1 VFGWSL
7 IDGLGPAEVAAGD
20 LDGDGD
26 VDVARVS
33 LYPSDQQQWYP
44 NDGRGRFGPPVS
56 FPEVLSSGFEGA
68 LLVELN
74 GDGQQDLLYAGY
86 TMEWMPGLGFGV
98 YGEPSVL
105 VASRAY
111 DARPVV
117 GDLDGD
123 GWLDVAYGDELGVW
137 WRRNEGGG
145 VFAPVAQIWTDKA
158 EYLVVFDVDGD
169 LDIDVVSTSAY
180 FGSPGGF
187 GSLWWHEN
195 LGGAR
200 AWRSTQLGDGDLDG
214 MLVSGDF
221 DGDGDGDLLHQSYD
235 GLESWVNTHR
245 CGDRDR
251 DRDGLPDPLEAH
263 RYGTDPTLA
272 DTDGDGL
279 SDGEEAAWGSA
290 PLVAEPDLDGDGAAN
305 AVDPCPADADDDA
318 DGDGWCAPDDG
329 CPSDPDP
336 TQADLDGDGLGDAC
350 DPCVDDPAP
359 GDADGDGW
367 CGARDNCGLVANG
380 DQADTDGDGV
390 GDACDACE
398 GGADGLDLFAPPQ
411 AVWGQPEGGLVS
423 TAADLDGDGDRE
435 VLAVG
440 VLGGLVSLDNRGGMS
455 FGFPVPVVGLS
466 QRADQVLG
474 VDVDG
479 DADEDVLV
487 GGMTASVG
495 WLPGP
500 GGPLV
505 ALPPLWD
512 AHLVAWSDVD
522 GDGDGDVVAT
532 GTTLRQL
539 VWHENLGAGVFGSA
553 RWILPLTD
561 NRVPVWAG
569 DLDGDGDVDLV
580 TAEPGAPWAEN
591 LGGGQFA
598 ARPALLGA
606 AVALGAVWGGDLDGD
621 GDVDLVGGGAD
632 ARWFENGGG
641 LAFDGG
647 HPLPAAA
654 AVADWLEGA
663 DLDRDGDVDLVA
675 SSLSRRAT
683 VWLENDG
690 AGTFTLAQRLA
701 DGGRGTL
708 TDLDGDGDVDL
719 VSGADLKVVENV
731 SGCSRRDTDGDGLP
745 DARELLSTGTAFD
758 AADTDGDGVPDGA
771 EVAAGYDPREA
782 SVDVDGDGVDNGSD
796 GCPVTPDAPQTDGDG
811 DGVGDACDPCPVD
824 SRDDRDGDGV
834 CDHADRCRGD
844 DRRDLDGDGV
854 ADDCDPCRFD
864 AGDDSDGDG
873 VCDHDDA
880 CPGDDGADRDG
891 DGVADGCDPCPAAN
905 PDDGDGDGLCDGVV
919 PVDHAA
925 PDGAVAGH
933 RPRSPE
939 GCGCAGAPG
948 GAWWL
953 AAGGLLLRRRGGAA
967 PPTPPSP
974 PRMLQT

>member
-1 VFGWSL
+1 VSVRDLPLATAWLVLGAPQAHAQACPDADGDGWCDAEDVCRVVPDPLQEDLDGDGEGDACDVCPPHRGDGFRRDRLLWHLSGAAVGDLDGDGDLDFAWSDGDVGWAEGDGRGAFQVHVLPYRADAPPVVADLNGDGLLDLAFGSDAGAIWLPNLGGGVFGWSL

-350 DPCVDDPAP
+350 DPCVDDPR
-359 GDADGDGW
+359 
-367 CGARDNCGLVANG
+367 AR
-380 DQADTDGDGV
+380 
-390 GDACDACE
+390 
-398 GGADGLDLFAPPQ
+398 
-411 AVWGQPEGGLVS
+411 
-423 TAADLDGDGDRE
+423 
-435 VLAVG
+435 
-440 VLGGLVSLDNRGGMS
+440 
-455 FGFPVPVVGLS
+455 
-466 QRADQVLG
+466 
-474 VDVDG
+474 
-479 DADEDVLV
+479 
-487 GGMTASVG
+487 
-495 WLPGP
+495 
-500 GGPLV
+500 
-505 ALPPLWD
+505 
-512 AHLVAWSDVD
+512 
-522 GDGDGDVVAT
+522 
-532 GTTLRQL
+532 
-539 VWHENLGAGVFGSA
+539 
-553 RWILPLTD
+553 
-561 NRVPVWAG
+561 
-569 DLDGDGDVDLV
+569 
-580 TAEPGAPWAEN
+580 
-591 LGGGQFA
+591 
-598 ARPALLGA
+598 
-606 AVALGAVWGGDLDGD
+606 
-621 GDVDLVGGGAD
+621 
-632 ARWFENGGG
+632 
-641 LAFDGG
+641 
-647 HPLPAAA
+647 
-654 AVADWLEGA
+654 
-663 DLDRDGDVDLVA
+663 
-675 SSLSRRAT
+675 
-683 VWLENDG
+683 
-690 AGTFTLAQRLA
+690 
-701 DGGRGTL
+701 
-708 TDLDGDGDVDL
+708 
-719 VSGADLKVVENV
+719 
-731 SGCSRRDTDGDGLP
+731 
-745 DARELLSTGTAFD
+745 
-758 AADTDGDGVPDGA
+758 
-771 EVAAGYDPREA
+771 
-782 SVDVDGDGVDNGSD
+782 
-796 GCPVTPDAPQTDGDG
+796 
-811 DGVGDACDPCPVD
+811 
-824 SRDDRDGDGV
+824 
-834 CDHADRCRGD
+834 
-844 DRRDLDGDGV
+844 
-854 ADDCDPCRFD
+854 
-864 AGDDSDGDG
+864 
-873 VCDHDDA
+873 
-880 CPGDDGADRDG
+880 
-891 DGVADGCDPCPAAN
+891 
-905 PDDGDGDGLCDGVV
+905 
-919 PVDHAA
+919 
-925 PDGAVAGH
+925 
-933 RPRSPE
+933 
-939 GCGCAGAPG
+939 
-948 GAWWL
+948 
-953 AAGGLLLRRRGGAA
+953 
-967 PPTPPSP
+967 
-974 PRMLQT
+974 